1 MYVPVYMF
9 SYVYRCVKETGDQRG
24 CLQLH
29 STFETRLRDSFVD
42 QELKVKTQK
51 SQGRDNQWLRALA
64 SLPED
69 SGLSLSTRGGS
80 QLFATPV
87 PGNLTPSSG
96 LCR

>member
-69 SGLSLSTRGGS
+69 SRGGS